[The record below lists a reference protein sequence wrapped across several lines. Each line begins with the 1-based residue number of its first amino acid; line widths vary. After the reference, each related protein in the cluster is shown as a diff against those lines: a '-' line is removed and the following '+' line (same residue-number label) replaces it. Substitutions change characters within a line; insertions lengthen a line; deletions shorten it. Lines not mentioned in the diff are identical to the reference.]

1 MLYNKDNQYTLKYV
15 TKDGKEKELDYTP
28 EKDMS
33 VPEIIT
39 MLKNKD
45 KDFFK
50 LLKESKF
57 DKVSKKIFN
66 KGKQDGMTK
75 DDADAIAASIGRK
88 KYGKEKFQKMAQK
101 GKKTENDISRDT
113 MENKSINQKADSL
126 IKDYFNHKMDL
137 SDLHDK
143 LEKVFGNKK
152 DAVEYFANNEARLKS
167 SKQEESRKVRFDGGE
182 LNVIKDNLTLSE
194 FNDYIQNIENT
205 FSGAITFVSNP
216 ENVPLYNDLQRVEV
230 YSDDTNEPSKF
241 VYYTEDYDVV
251 NDETTYTIYGDGDLE
266 ESKITTTSG
275 EYDTEEYEKTRSN
288 VKQAFKDFWNNK
300 ISGSDLENIKK
311 QSKLSQGEL
320 DSIQYDVS
328 RETNKKEETRQYD
341 INDNTKFVSYEP
353 DIEGTYTMSDMKK
366 VYDTKVSDE
375 YKEEGSDFEDWL
387 NDMLRSGVYEIVEA
401 KVNGIFDKKDVKSYI
416 RDIGEVVARTVQQ
429 TAKNVNIE
437 IPTKGT
443 LMNNNSV
450 IQYELTVSRF
460 TGDMI
465 GLGEEIA
472 NNLKAK
478 LESGRVKDVKCVP
491 EHKSGNRQVL
501 VLSIIGPDIA
511 KVENKNEAKKKE
523 PIHTKSQE
531 EKVEKLYKAYPDE
544 FDSLSDVWD
553 IADTVN
559 ELYDKGG
566 WTEVNTWFLPAADE
580 KYKDMVRDLVLERDN
595 LGQIITDNKKLNEEE
610 VDEEAM
616 NTDFKVGDVVK
627 DYEDGDSAV
636 IEEINDKVN
645 PPKYLLRFVDPI
657 VQGNAYWYNKG
668 RFVKETDE
676 QVIKDVLEI
685 YKNLKSKKTEADN
698 TSGTLS
704 IDLNTGVLPIVDV
717 DMYSM
722 SDMINDF
729 DVTQKELDDIV
740 METAPEYIED
750 TLSEILSGV
759 SVIAKS
765 VYHPSQYNYS
775 GDELE
780 FTLNCDKGGYESLK
794 ERTLQNESF
803 SKFLKD
809 NYSSHSGFISSMAD
823 NLDDFE
829 TQEEWKQVVQ
839 VIMFNV
845 PQKTLEYNKDA
856 YNDKFMDI
864 LSSNYPMIDDE
875 DYDDYVNED
884 LEESKKMIKE
894 NNATEI
900 DENKKIVEDDE
911 VEMIDSDSK
920 GEDMTETQE
929 NMEQA
934 VQELGDIDSETEF
947 GIDTIVSTIDVL
959 ITDEQS
965 AIDGYNSFLGQ
976 CKNTLPD
983 ELYNTIKTE
992 IDEII
997 QDEEDHINKLTVIK
1011 ETLNTDTAPS
1021 ENTDFEVD
1029 MEDVD
1034 TVEENKQLNENSS
1047 YNFKYKK
1054 GDTVPFKGKNYKV
1067 VKVIPAHQWE
1077 GQNASDEEG
1086 EDNSFVEFTDDMYEI
1101 QNPKNSSDWG
1111 YVKATELDK

>member
-1 MLYNKDNQYTLKYV
+1 MLYDKDKEYTLKYI
-15 TKDGKEKELDYTP
+15 DINGQQQELKYTP
-28 EKDMS
+28 EKNMS

-39 MLKNKD
+39 MLQNKD
-45 KDFFK
+45 KNFYK

-101 GKKTENDISRDT
+101 GKKTEN
-113 MENKSINQKADSL
+113 
-126 IKDYFNHKMDL
+126 
-137 SDLHDK
+137 
-143 LEKVFGNKK
+143 
-152 DAVEYFANNEARLKS
+152 
-167 SKQEESRKVRFDGGE
+167 
-182 LNVIKDNLTLSE
+182 
-194 FNDYIQNIENT
+194 
-205 FSGAITFVSNP
+205 
-216 ENVPLYNDLQRVEV
+216 
-230 YSDDTNEPSKF
+230 
-241 VYYTEDYDVV
+241 
-251 NDETTYTIYGDGDLE
+251 
-266 ESKITTTSG
+266 
-275 EYDTEEYEKTRSN
+275 
-288 VKQAFKDFWNNK
+288 
-300 ISGSDLENIKK
+300 
-311 QSKLSQGEL
+311 
-320 DSIQYDVS
+320 
-328 RETNKKEETRQYD
+328 
-341 INDNTKFVSYEP
+341 
-353 DIEGTYTMSDMKK
+353 
-366 VYDTKVSDE
+366 
-375 YKEEGSDFEDWL
+375 
-387 NDMLRSGVYEIVEA
+387 
-401 KVNGIFDKKDVKSYI
+401 
-416 RDIGEVVARTVQQ
+416 
-429 TAKNVNIE
+429 
-437 IPTKGT
+437 
-443 LMNNNSV
+443 
-450 IQYELTVSRF
+450 
-460 TGDMI
+460 
-465 GLGEEIA
+465 
-472 NNLKAK
+472 
-478 LESGRVKDVKCVP
+478 
-491 EHKSGNRQVL
+491 
-501 VLSIIGPDIA
+501 
-511 KVENKNEAKKKE
+511 
-523 PIHTKSQE
+523 
-531 EKVEKLYKAYPDE
+531 
-544 FDSLSDVWD
+544 
-553 IADTVN
+553 
-559 ELYDKGG
+559 
-566 WTEVNTWFLPAADE
+566 
-580 KYKDMVRDLVLERDN
+580 
-595 LGQIITDNKKLNEEE
+595 
-610 VDEEAM
+610 
-616 NTDFKVGDVVK
+616 
-627 DYEDGDSAV
+627 
-636 IEEINDKVN
+636 
-645 PPKYLLRFVDPI
+645 
-657 VQGNAYWYNKG
+657 
-668 RFVKETDE
+668 
-676 QVIKDVLEI
+676 
-685 YKNLKSKKTEADN
+685 DN

-947 GIDTIVSTIDVL
+947 GIDTIASTIDVL

-1021 ENTDFEVD
+1021 ENIDTVELQ
-1029 MEDVD
+1029 DVD
-1034 TVEENKQLNENSS
+1034 TIEENKQLKENSS
-1047 YNFKYKK
+1047 HTFKYKK
-1054 GDTVPFKGKNYKV
+1054 GDTVPFKGKNYEV
-1067 VKVIPAHQWE
+1067 VKIIPAHQWE
-1077 GQNASDEEG
+1077 GQNTSEDEQ
-1086 EDNSFVEFTDDMYEI
+1086 DSNSFVEFTDDMYEI
-1101 QNPKNSSDWG
+1101 QNPEDSTDWG
-1111 YVKATELDK
+1111 YVKATELEK